1 MTLPRLP
8 MLRFLMCAV
17 AASSAGAT
25 QAAAL
30 ANPAVP
36 PNETPGV
43 PIPPG
48 QIDAA
53 VARLDELAKA
63 MKERTGI
70 PGMAIAV
77 VHDGRKVFAKGY
89 GVRNMD
95 ETGDVDADTIF
106 QLASLSKSVGATVV
120 AHQVGKTI
128 VGWNDPVVKYLPWF
142 KLADPWVTQ
151 HVTLADFYSHR
162 SGLPDHGGDD
172 LEELGYDR
180 TQVLERL
187 QYLPLEPFRSTYEYT
202 NFGVTAAAEA
212 VAKASGAD
220 WATLSERVLYVPLH
234 MNRTSSRFV
243 DFQKDKNHAHGHIRI
258 DGVYKP
264 KYQREPDAQS
274 PAGGV
279 SSSANDMAIWLTM
292 LLNNGNAALGRPLIP
307 AAALLPAITPQIIS
321 RASTSATV
329 RADMYGYGF
338 NVNVQPSGRTDFN
351 HSGAF
356 GLGAGTSF
364 AVIPSAK
371 VGIVVLTNA
380 APIGAAEA
388 LIAEFMELVQTG
400 QITRDWFA
408 GYATLFAP
416 YAKAAGSLVGKSA
429 PGHPAP
435 ARQGGAYAGD
445 YGNDY
450 FGAAHVVEDSGGLV
464 LVLGPKNMRFPMRH
478 WDGDRFVIDM
488 HGENH
493 EEGSVSAIDF
503 SAAGADKVVS
513 MTVEL
518 LDQDHLGTFKR
529 H

>member
-1 MTLPRLP
+1 MVRL
-8 MLRFLMCAV
+8 LMCAV
-17 AASSAGAT
+17 AASGAGAA
-25 QAAAL
+25 QAASI
-30 ANPAVP
+30 ANPTLP

-53 VARLDELAKA
+53 VARLDKLAQAIKD
-63 MKERTGI
+63 RTGI
-70 PGMAIAV
+70 PGMAVAV

-89 GVRNMD
+89 GLRNVD
-95 ETGDVDADTIF
+95 EAGDVDANTIF

-120 AHQVGKTI
+120 AHQVGKKV

-142 KLADPWVTQ
+142 KLADPWVGE

-162 SGLPDHGGDD
+162 SGLPDHAGDD

-180 TQVLERL
+180 RQVLERL
-187 QYLPLEPFRSTYEYT
+187 QYLPLAPFRSTYEYT
-202 NFGVTAAAEA
+202 NFGVTAAAQA
-212 VAKASGAD
+212 VAEASGTD
-220 WATLSERVLYVPLH
+220 WAALSEQVLYTPLH

-243 DFQKDKNHAHGHIRI
+243 DFQKDKNHAHGHIKI
-258 DGVYKP
+258 DGVYRP
-264 KYQREPDAQS
+264 KYQRQPDAQS

-292 LLNNGNAALGRPLIP
+292 LLNNGNDVLGRPLIP

-321 RASTSATV
+321 RAPTSPTV

-338 NVNVQPSGRTDFN
+338 NVNVQSSGRTDFN

-356 GLGAGTSF
+356 GLGAGTAF

-380 APIGAAEA
+380 APIGVAEA

-408 GYATLFAP
+408 GYAPLFAP
-416 YAKAAGSLVGKSA
+416 YAEPAGSLVGKT
-429 PGHPAP
+429 PPDHPAP

-450 FGAAHVVEDSGGLV
+450 FGTAHVVEDQDGLV

-478 WDGDRFVIDM
+478 WDGDRVVVDM
-488 HGENH
+488 HGEDY
-493 EEGSVSAIDF
+493 EEGSVSAVDF

-518 LDQDHLGTFKR
+518 LDPNHLGTFKR
-529 H
+529 R